1 MQIKE
6 IRKLTGL
13 SQAKFAEKYCVS
25 KRNIENWETGKRK
38 PPDHIPYLLER
49 VVTLE
54 KRNMELENIIKQYEE
69 KNC

>member
-6 IRKLTGL
+6 IRELTGL
-13 SQAKFAEKYCVS
+13 SQAKFSEKYNIA

-49 VVTLE
+49 VVKLE
-54 KRNMELENIIKQYEE
+54 KRVAELEDTIKQYE

>member
-1 MQIKE
+1 MQVKE

-13 SQAKFAEKYCVS
+13 SQAAFSEKYKIA

-54 KRNMELENIIKQYEE
+54 QRISELEDIIKQKE
-69 KNC
+69 NC